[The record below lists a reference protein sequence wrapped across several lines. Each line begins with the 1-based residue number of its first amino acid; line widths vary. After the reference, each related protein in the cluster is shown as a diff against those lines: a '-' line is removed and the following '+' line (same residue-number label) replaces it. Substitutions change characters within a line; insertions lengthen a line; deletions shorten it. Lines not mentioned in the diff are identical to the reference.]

1 MLGVKP
7 VCTPDPHM
15 PMLPLGATTGTP
27 PEAWREM
34 VAWAS
39 RQGPCGQISWVGRG
53 AVTPRSIV
61 NGPLNCF

>member
-34 VAWAS
+34 VCS
-39 RQGPCGQISWVGRG
+39 IFRDPGPPTKDPEDRFPWLGE
-53 AVTPRSIV
+53 
-61 NGPLNCF
+61 GPSLLAPL